1 VLSIVGFVILVIL
14 ASVKGDALHVASCI
28 VYGLSLVVLYGAS
41 TLYHSTTAPKHKEIF
56 RILDHS
62 CIYLLIAGS
71 YTPFG
76 MIILNG
82 SLGLNLVIIV
92 WTVAGVGILLRI
104 LLGDRFTALY
114 VVSYLAMGWIGVF
127 GLKPLLETVGIGALS
142 LVVAGGAAYS
152 LGVVFFAWKHFKHH
166 HAIFH
171 IFVLAGSILH
181 YLAVVFYV
189 VPAA

>member
-1 VLSIVGFVILVIL
+1 VGFVILVIL
-14 ASVKGDALHVASCI
+14 AGLKGDTVHVASCI
-28 VYGLSLVVLYGAS
+28 VYGLSLIVLYGAS
-41 TLYHSTTAPKHKEIF
+41 TLYHSTTSPKHKEIF

-82 SLGLNLVIIV
+82 SLGIDLVITV

-127 GLKPLLETVGIGALS
+127 GLKPLLDTVGIGALS

-181 YLAVVFYV
+181 YLAVILYV
-189 VPAA
+189 VPSV